1 MWQEFIHVPVYYSI
15 PLRGGLFCP
24 CASLYTCVCCMY
36 GVCVWIYLGT
46 QWLHKRHDEM
56 SVYAICFL
64 LPLVFCNLICNKMSC
79 VTMWSDWPPDDR
91 PPFCF
96 CSWLCS
102 CSCWRCLCLSRYI
115 NWISPAPNTR
125 FPVRYDNQLWKRD
138 QNEMTALFP
147 CFFLF
152 VPPPPHVV
160 HALI

>member
-102 CSCWRCLCLSRYI
+102 CSCWRCLWERSLWDMITNYGSETWLKRL
-115 NWISPAPNTR
+115 PPPLR
-125 FPVRYDNQLWKRD
+125 FLF
-138 QNEMTALFP
+138 LFP
-147 CFFLF
+147 LWHHLYFYL
-152 VPPPPHVV
+152 HVV
-160 HALI
+160 HVLI